1 MYIPTGAHYGII
13 APLCGASAVRFNLN
27 MHKWRLGCFWELTAD
42 PLFLPVFTFSQH
54 IFNLLLISLYELK
67 MSFSFLPCIL
77 EFTFFVFQMVK
88 DIYQE
93 RKFGAQITMANMG
106 IGTGRGSIDP
116 VDFDIFMKCLAK
128 KLVLLIS
135 IEQNEISLFCPPTG
149 KIIPTSMTANNSQ
162 DVSIPWSF
170 RKVNNSYFRPYYKD
184 NAFPCDNNLALV
196 CSRRYI

>member
-116 VDFDIFMKCLAK
+116 VDFDVWHFYEMFSKKISSLNFEGTKWNFTISPPYWKNHSDVHDSKQFTRRFDSMK
-128 KLVLLIS
+128 S
-135 IEQNEISLFCPPTG
+135 
-149 KIIPTSMTANNSQ
+149 
-162 DVSIPWSF
+162 
-170 RKVNNSYFRPYYKD
+170 
-184 NAFPCDNNLALV
+184 
-196 CSRRYI
+196 